1 MHPYHIQQL
10 FNCFHEQQEQL
21 RKIEQMLKEL
31 RAEINTLRQG
41 NQKTI
46 ERVEYNFDL
55 LKIERL
61 EGTLNIGLTPTE
73 GKGIDDIDIGEQY
86 PVQNQMPGPQD
97 NLYSDIH
104 QEVWRHLDQE
114 VPGQINR
121 LVSERRMVLGDQYAS
136 VIIEDIRK
144 QLGERISLYLQKYQT
159 KSDSAISENEIRQ
172 TIVQQIKKEI
182 EVAVERHIRNLNQGK
197 GDQHEND
204 GRE

>member
-1 MHPYHIQQL
+1 MYPYHIQQL
-10 FNCFHEQQEQL
+10 FNCFQAQQEQL
-21 RKIEQMLKEL
+21 RQIEQMLKEL
-31 RAEINTLRQG
+31 RTEINTLRQG

-73 GKGIDDIDIGEQY
+73 GKGIDDIDIGEQF
-86 PVQNQMPGPQD
+86 PVPNQMPGPPD

-104 QEVWRHLDQE
+104 QEIWRHLDQE

-121 LVSERRMVLGDQYAS
+121 LVSERNMVLGDQYAS

-159 KSDSAISENEIRQ
+159 KSDHAFSKNEIRQ
-172 TIVQQIKKEI
+172 TIVQQIQKEI

-197 GDQHEND
+197 VDQHEND